1 MGNKTKPIKDPRDLK
16 KLKDWLKENDTV
28 VYMYS
33 QVALGTGYR
42 VGDLVKITVGETKEA
57 LKKGFFE
64 VIEQKKSN
72 KKRADIKK
80 KKGREYCEEKF
91 KVTLV
96 PRKAIIKDNLRILLE
111 EYIQG
116 KNNWE
121 YLFPSPTQ
129 KRKHIDPKQTCRI
142 INKATEECDINI
154 SVCNHGL
161 RKTYGYIIYKNA
173 IKSGKEASYGLLL
186 VQKMYCHSSPDITR
200 AYIGLD
206 EDEEEDSIL
215 AVDDYIG

>member
-1 MGNKTKPIKDPRDLK
+1 MGNKTKPIKNPRDLK
-16 KLKDWLKENDTV
+16 KLKDWLRENDTV
-28 VYMYS
+28 VYIYS

-72 KKRADIKK
+72 KKRTDVKK

-96 PRKAIIKDNLRILLE
+96 PRKAIIKDNLKVLLE
-111 EYIQG
+111 EYIRD
-116 KNNWE
+116 KNDWE
-121 YLFPSPTQ
+121 YLFPSPTK
-129 KRKHIDPKQTCRI
+129 KRRHIDPKQTCRI
-142 INKATEECDINI
+142 INKATEECDIDI
-154 SVCNHGL
+154 CVCNHGL

-173 IKSGKEASYGLLL
+173 IKQGKEAAYGLLL
-186 VQKMYCHSSPDITR
+186 VQKMFCHSSPEITR
-200 AYIGLD
+200 CYIGLD
-206 EDEEEDSIL
+206 EEEEEASIL